1 LLDLPWREIEQAG
14 PDLKAM
20 NFPQRLI
27 EGYSAFTAGRLKRE
41 QDRYNELARAG
52 QSPEVMVVGCCDSR
66 VSPEVI
72 FDARPGELFVVRNVA
87 NIIPPYSPDG
97 QAHGVSAALEFGI
110 GALRIKHIVVLGHAH
125 CGGVKAYAHG
135 SEPLSPGDF
144 IGKWMQ
150 LMTPAAEKVGPRGT
164 QDQAEYLARLEQAN
178 IANSLANLMTFPMLA
193 KLIEKG
199 KVATHGAYFGVASGD
214 LSVLDK
220 TTGEFKPVE
229 RSSGDLP
236 PRS

>member
-1 LLDLPWREIEQAG
+1 
-14 PDLKAM
+14 M

-110 GALRIKHIVVLGHAH
+110 GALRIKHIVV
-125 CGGVKAYAHG
+125 
-135 SEPLSPGDF
+135 
-144 IGKWMQ
+144 
-150 LMTPAAEKVGPRGT
+150 
-164 QDQAEYLARLEQAN
+164 
-178 IANSLANLMTFPMLA
+178 
-193 KLIEKG
+193 
-199 KVATHGAYFGVASGD
+199 
-214 LSVLDK
+214 
-220 TTGEFKPVE
+220 
-229 RSSGDLP
+229 
-236 PRS
+236 

>member
-1 LLDLPWREIEQAG
+1 LLDPPWREIEQAG

-178 IANSLANLMTFPMLA
+178 IANSLANLTTFPMLA

-214 LSVLDK
+214 LSVLDT

-229 RSSGDLP
+229 RSSGHLP